1 MEAERFVG
9 SFRIVVV
16 TLCSSGKLVSAGL
29 SRSVNERII
38 RFDLCDPILSSI
50 HNCRGFFTH
59 LFIDEAGQAT
69 EPECL
74 IPMTMM
80 GPKGH
85 IALAG
90 DPHQG

>member
-1 MEAERFVG
+1 MSE
-9 SFRIVVV
+9 
-16 TLCSSGKLVSAGL
+16 SSGL
-29 SRSVNERII
+29 IC
-38 RFDLCDPILSSI
+38 DLILSSI
-50 HNCRGFFTH
+50 HNSRGFFTH

-90 DPHQG
+90 DPHQGDEQRCFPSFISKGSFWIFTR

>member
-1 MEAERFVG
+1 M
-9 SFRIVVV
+9 
-16 TLCSSGKLVSAGL
+16 
-29 SRSVNERII
+29 
-38 RFDLCDPILSSI
+38 ILSPI
-50 HNCRGFFTH
+50 HNSRGFFTH

-90 DPHQG
+90 DPHQGYT